1 MEQATFLKINPADSV
16 VVCLQP
22 KKKGDIIEVDG
33 NAIILSEDTP
43 AGHKVLIRDVRQGE
57 NIIKYG
63 YPIGHARQDL
73 KAGDWVNENNLKTN
87 LSGTLE
93 YTYEPVDEPLSIA
106 HENRT
111 FKGYVRKNG
120 DVGVRNEI
128 WIVPTVGCVNGIAER
143 LAKQLSEELRVKSEE
158 FATASGN
165 EKTGTAANSSLLTP
179 NSSLD
184 SFYAWH
190 HNYGCSQLSED
201 HENTRKVLRD
211 ICLHPNAG
219 GVLVLSLG
227 CENNQPEDFMA
238 MLGDYDKERI
248 RLLVTQRVDGDEV
261 EEGMKILRELAA
273 IASQDKREDV
283 PVSKLRVGLKCGGS
297 DGFSGITA
305 NPLVGEFSDWLVA
318 QGGTSVLTEVP
329 EMFGAE
335 TILMNRCETR
345 ELFDQTVSMINN
357 FKNYFLSHGEPVG
370 ENPSPGNKAGGIS
383 TLEDKALGC
392 TQKCGR
398 APVSG
403 VMEYGDRLQHNGLNL
418 LSAPGNDLV
427 AATALASCGCHIVL
441 FTTGRG
447 TPFGTFVPT
456 MKIATNPTLAA
467 RKPSWVDFNAGQLI
481 EGRTMK
487 ELLPEFIDKVLAVAS
502 GEPARN
508 EENNYREISIF
519 KNGVTL

>member
-1 MEQATFLKINPADSV
+1 MELATYLKINPADSV

-22 KKKGDIIEVDG
+22 KKKGEMIMVD
-33 NAIILSEDTP
+33 NKTIILNQDTP
-43 AGHKVLIRDVRQGE
+43 AGHKVLIKDVQEGE

-63 YPIGHARQDL
+63 YPIGHAKSAL

-87 LSGTLE
+87 LSGTLD
-93 YTYEPVDEPLSIA
+93 YTYNPVNEELSIKK
-106 HENRT
+106 ENRT
-111 FKGYVRKNG
+111 FKGYKRKNG

-128 WIVPTVGCVNGIAER
+128 WIVPTVGCVNGIAEK
-143 LAKQLSEELRVKSEE
+143 LAEKLRNETKQE
-158 FATASGN
+158 GI
-165 EKTGTAANSSLLTP
+165 
-179 NSSLD
+179 D
-184 SFYAWH
+184 SIYAWH

-201 HENTRKVLRD
+201 HEKTRKVLRD

-227 CENNQPEDFMA
+227 CENNQPDDFMA
-238 MLGDYDKERI
+238 MLGDYDKDRI
-248 RLLVTQRVDGDEV
+248 KLLVTQKVEGDEV
-261 EEGMKILRELAA
+261 EAGMSILRNLYN
-273 IASQDKREDV
+273 IARKDQREDV
-283 PVSKLRVGLKCGGS
+283 PVSELRVGLKCGGS

-335 TILMNRCETR
+335 TILMNRCRTE
-345 ELFDQTVSMINN
+345 ELFNQTVSMINN
-357 FKNYFLSHGEPVG
+357 FKEYFLSHGEPVG

-392 TQKCGR
+392 TQKCGK

-403 VMEYGDRLQHNGLNL
+403 VMEYGDRLTNKGLNL

-427 AATALASCGCHIVL
+427 ASTALASCGCHIVL

-456 MKIATNPTLAA
+456 MKIATNPTLA
-467 RKPSWVDFNAGQLI
+467 KNKSNWVDFSAGQLV
-481 EGRTMK
+481 EGRTMQ
-487 ELLPEFIDKVLAVAS
+487 ELVPEFIDKVLTVAS
-502 GEPARN
+502 GQPAKN
-508 EENNYREISIF
+508 EENGYREISIF

>member
-1 MEQATFLKINPADSV
+1 MEKTFIKINPADTV

-22 KKKGDIIEVDG
+22 IAQGTTIEVDG
-33 NAIILSEDTP
+33 AQIKVSQDTP
-43 AGHKVLIRDVRQGE
+43 AGHKILIKDTPAGTNV
-57 NIIKYG
+57 IKYG
-63 YPIGHARQDL
+63 YPIGHARTDL

-87 LSGTLE
+87 LAGTLE
-93 YTYEPVDEPLSIA
+93 YTYSPVNEKLDIADEKL
-106 HENRT
+106 T

-120 DVGVRNEI
+120 EVGTRNEI
-128 WIVPTVGCVNGIAER
+128 WIVPTVGCVNGIAEK
-143 LAKQLSEELRVKSEE
+143 LAATLRKE
-158 FATASGN
+158 TAG
-165 EKTGTAANSSLLTP
+165 EGI
-179 NSSLD
+179 D
-184 SFYAWH
+184 SVYAWH
-190 HNYGCSQLSED
+190 HNYGCSQLSGD
-201 HENTRKVLRD
+201 HENTRKILRD
-211 ICLHPNAG
+211 ITLHPNAG
-219 GVLVLSLG
+219 GVLVLGLG
-227 CENNQPEDFMA
+227 CENNQPELFEKL
-238 MLGDYDKERI
+238 LGDYDRERI
-248 RLLVTQRVDGDEV
+248 KFLVVQKVEGDELEV
-261 EEGMKILRELAA
+261 GMEILRSLYAKA
-273 IASQDKREDV
+273 KADKRVDV

-318 QGGTSVLTEVP
+318 QGGTTILTEVP

-335 TILMNRCETR
+335 TILMNRCENAD
-345 ELFDQTVSMINN
+345 LFNRTVSMVNN
-357 FKNYFLSHGEPVG
+357 FKEYFLSHGEPVG

-403 VMEYGDRLQHNGLNL
+403 VLEYGDRLEANGLNL

-427 AATALASCGCHIVL
+427 ASTALASAGCQIVL

-467 RKPSWVDFNAGQLI
+467 RKPNWIDFNAGRLI
-481 EGRTMK
+481 EGKPMN
-487 ELLPEFIDKVLAVAS
+487 ELVREFIGKILSVAS
-502 GEPARN
+502 GEKARN
-508 EENNYREISIF
+508 EINDYREIAIF